1 MTVNMV
7 TWKFNNILCLCI
19 MKIWS
24 KKKNVLEELCF
35 LNEHFVDQNL
45 QLLKSNFASNN
56 RLIVKV
62 HVILVIYT
70 DMWIIAVW

>member
-1 MTVNMV
+1 M
-7 TWKFNNILCLCI
+7 NILLI
-19 MKIWS
+19 KICSFW
-24 KKKNVLEELCF
+24 
-35 LNEHFVDQNL
+35 
-45 QLLKSNFASNN
+45 KSNFASNN

>member
-1 MTVNMV
+1 MHYEDLI
-7 TWKFNNILCLCI
+7 K
-19 MKIWS
+19 

-70 DMWIIAVW
+70 FM